1 MAGGRLPP
9 VGWSGVMSAGLLLL
23 AGLVGA
29 VVRPLHAAAAV
40 LIGSLIH
47 ALAETLS

>member
-9 VGWSGVMSAGLLLL
+9 VGRRGVMSAGLLLL

-29 VVRPLHAAAAV
+29 VVRPLHAAAAL

-47 ALAETLS
+47 ALAETMS

>member
-1 MAGGRLPP
+1 
-9 VGWSGVMSAGLLLL
+9 MSAGLLLL

-47 ALAETLS
+47 VLAETLS